1 MAARRQ
7 DALLNALG
15 FQTLVL
21 ELSALS
27 NTDLVNLVFDT
38 EFVSSCCLGNW
49 KREAPEERSQRSLEK
64 GDRTGKNR
72 KVATEKKET
81 EHLRNRCT
89 KKERWITELERN
101 FEVEKSLLKTDRVHE
116 SEAFLF
122 DIKDHYFVFSKR
134 SLWTLSGENVVI
146 NMRYWV

>member
-7 DALLNALG
+7 DALLSVLG

-27 NTDLVNLVFDT
+27 STDLVNLVFDT
-38 EFVSSCCLGNW
+38 EFVSSCCVGNC

-72 KVATEKKET
+72 KAATEKKET
-81 EHLRNRCT
+81 EHLRNRCA
-89 KKERWITELERN
+89 KKER
-101 FEVEKSLLKTDRVHE
+101 
-116 SEAFLF
+116 
-122 DIKDHYFVFSKR
+122 
-134 SLWTLSGENVVI
+134 
-146 NMRYWV
+146 